1 MAERIDRLAPASGPD
16 RRVSGDSGPEAP
28 AGTSPDVLVATYNSG
43 LTLGRSLD
51 SVRRLLPGS
60 RIIVV
65 DRDSTDATPSL
76 AARFGAEF
84 RTGDFRLGRARN
96 LALQTATTDP
106 VLFVDSDVEITR
118 PDFLARALE
127 EYRRPRT
134 AAVVG
139 LSEGHSFQYGLPLG
153 LTLVGRRWALSAGIP
168 DDAQGRETYYLQRAA
183 RHDHL
188 RVRYVARSMRHDGTY
203 RRARHWPEFQGA
215 AIRLSSGWS
224 LRELAYAAV
233 VVLLMHMNSHSPRN
247 VLYSPWFY
255 AKILRGF
262 LDPRRWID
270 LPRSGALAT
279 PIGGPTPSH

>member
-1 MAERIDRLAPASGPD
+1 M
-16 RRVSGDSGPEAP
+16 
-28 AGTSPDVLVATYNSG
+28 ATYNSG
-43 LTLGRSLD
+43 ATLGRTLD

-60 RIIVV
+60 RIIVI
-65 DRDSTDATPSL
+65 DRESTDATPSL

-84 RTGDFRLGRARN
+84 RSGDFRLGQARN

-118 PDFLARALE
+118 PDFLARAFE

-139 LSEGHSFQYGLPLG
+139 VSEGHSFQYGLPLG

-183 RHDHL
+183 RRDRL

-224 LRELAYAAV
+224 LRELAYAAI
-233 VVLLMHMNSHSPRN
+233 VVLLMHMNSRSARN

-255 AKILRGF
+255 AKIVRGF

-270 LPRSGALAT
+270 LPRSGAPAP
-279 PIGGPTPSH
+279 PIAGPTPAR